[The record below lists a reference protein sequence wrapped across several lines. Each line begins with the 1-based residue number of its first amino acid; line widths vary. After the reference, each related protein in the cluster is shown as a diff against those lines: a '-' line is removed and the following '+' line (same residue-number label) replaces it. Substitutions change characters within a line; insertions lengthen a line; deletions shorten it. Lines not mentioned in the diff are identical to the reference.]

1 MWLRGNIYTYARAGR
16 NDETVRLPRDVP
28 FAGDAHSRRE
38 MPRLL
43 TMSPDLSSS
52 HLAGRGN
59 RRGLGISKR
68 VNIRCTLRCAN
79 RKKKNTYISRRVV
92 QTILYWP
99 CIIGVAN
106 LQLNNSIE
114 KDTTIPFRVVTR
126 QEEYLKKCIKSD
138 KFEGRTISIH
148 SSTCAAVQFC

>member
-1 MWLRGNIYTYARAGR
+1 MAGSYVHPCILYTYLYTRTR
-16 NDETVRLPRDVP
+16 ETTRERDVP

-68 VNIRCTLRCAN
+68 VNICGLAPR
-79 RKKKNTYISRRVV
+79 RKMDDRYYISKGIDR
-92 QTILYWP
+92 
-99 CIIGVAN
+99 
-106 LQLNNSIE
+106 
-114 KDTTIPFRVVTR
+114 
-126 QEEYLKKCIKSD
+126 
-138 KFEGRTISIH
+138 
-148 SSTCAAVQFC
+148 VQFRISYCLQYSVEIRKNLRNTKLINLLRRII

>member
-1 MWLRGNIYTYARAGR
+1 MHSLARGACGYVETFTHVFIHAHVGR
-16 NDETVRLPRDVP
+16 NDETARLPTDVP

-68 VNIRCTLRCAN
+68 VNIWASLHSPYAPR
-79 RKKKNTYISRRVV
+79 RKMDDRYSGYISSKGFYIGRV
-92 QTILYWP
+92 
-99 CIIGVAN
+99 
-106 LQLNNSIE
+106 
-114 KDTTIPFRVVTR
+114 
-126 QEEYLKKCIKSD
+126 
-138 KFEGRTISIH
+138 
-148 SSTCAAVQFC
+148 